1 MAGEEPIIALFDD
14 GAQALR
20 LRDELRAAGIPER
33 AIILVAAAS
42 DRRDTVEKLV
52 ETGIARS
59 DAALFADEV
68 CGGATLLAV
77 CATPAERARAVA
89 MIGRHAPA
97 RHWRPQTVSESIP
110 GDASGERV
118 PEVTPMP
125 TGSGSFEPRADPA
138 EEDER

>member
-14 GAQALR
+14 GAQALH
-20 LRDELRAAGIPER
+20 LCDELRATGTPER
-33 AIILVAAAS
+33 AITLVAAAS

-77 CATPAERARAVA
+77 CPMPAERARPSRSSAA
-89 MIGRHAPA
+89 MLRRDPGGLKPSLNRSRATP
-97 RHWRPQTVSESIP
+97 RES
-110 GDASGERV
+110 ACR
-118 PEVTPMP
+118 
-125 TGSGSFEPRADPA
+125 R
-138 EEDER
+138 